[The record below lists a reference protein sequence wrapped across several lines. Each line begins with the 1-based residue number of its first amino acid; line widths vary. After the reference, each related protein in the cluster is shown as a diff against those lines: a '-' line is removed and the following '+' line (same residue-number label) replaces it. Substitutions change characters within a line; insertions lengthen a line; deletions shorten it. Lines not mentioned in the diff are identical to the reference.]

1 MAEKLNNYKNINI
14 KKIMTEKSKAEAIVE
29 SINDGIIVT
38 DKENKILLINNAAE
52 KLLNIKESELLDKP
66 FFTAIP
72 NKKELGSINEVK
84 IAK

>member
-1 MAEKLNNYKNINI
+1 M
-14 KKIMTEKSKAEAIVE
+14 
-29 SINDGIIVT
+29 VT

-72 NKKELGSINEVK
+72 NKKYMRALMK
-84 IAK
+84 L